1 MLISKSLRLL
11 LEKSGLAS
19 LPVATL
25 LWGCWL
31 ACIGPIVIW
40 ILGGILSCLVAA
52 RTGSDQPEPLSSWLP
67 NPAGLFSATDSLMW
81 RVTLL
86 LAIAVGLIA
95 IASFLLLLF
104 YRSVHQASLRFE
116 VGLMAALRVHAH
128 KLARLRTLSAHQQ
141 ALSDGLEYHL
151 PRVRTT
157 MTHYWRA
164 YPRHALQALVSVL
177 LAIALEPML
186 GILSIIS
193 AGFAVLV
200 YRFLDGSRRTQLPVI
215 RERAAWNRAQII
227 ELSLKGPLLESVHD
241 SDELESRYQ
250 SKLQS
255 YVADAFLSHTSS
267 IWKSSML
274 LFIGGFLAG
283 AFFFV
288 VAVSV
293 FRDDSSFGVS
303 GTCCFVLFCI
313 AAAISCG
320 RLSGAS
326 AALRTIET
334 ATDELGAF
342 LDLSVEGLAA
352 EHSHEIQAVKRSAE
366 LDHVTVLDSRG
377 RKLLENATAQ
387 FSPGKLI
394 GVVADQHLQARALV
408 ELLLGLGRPVSG
420 RMMVDG
426 QLVTDLHPDS
436 LAQCGHWVAA
446 DGALVAGSV
455 RQNLASRS
463 AVSNS
468 SQSLDE
474 LLASYQ
480 VLSAVHRLPEG
491 SETVVSAGDDRLASD
506 VPFRL
511 GLARAAMSH
520 ASVIVLEE
528 PKELPYDREVE
539 RQTLLAM
546 QEIVSDA
553 RVTLV
558 LPQRLS
564 TLQSCDEVVMLHEH
578 QVADVGSHS
587 DLIRRNELYRHLN
600 YLKFN
605 PFGEA

>member
-1 MLISKSLRLL
+1 MLLSKSLRLL

-19 LPVATL
+19 LPLSTL
-25 LWGCWL
+25 FWGCWL
-31 ACIGPIVIW
+31 AFIGPIVIW
-40 ILGGILSCLVAA
+40 ILGGILCCLVAA
-52 RTGSDQPEPLSSWLP
+52 RTGSNQPEPLSRWLP
-67 NPAGLFSATDSLMW
+67 SPAGLFSATDSLMW

-95 IASFLLLLF
+95 IASVFLVLF
-104 YRSVHQASLRFE
+104 YRSVHQASLEFE
-116 VGLMAALRVHAH
+116 VGLMAALRAHAG

-151 PRVRTT
+151 PRVQTT
-157 MTHYWRA
+157 LTQYWRA

-186 GILSIIS
+186 GILSMIS
-193 AGFAVLV
+193 AKFVVLV

-227 ELSLKGPLLESVHD
+227 ELSLKGPLLESVHESGD
-241 SDELESRYQ
+241 LESRYQ
-250 SKLQS
+250 AKSQS
-255 YVADAFLSHTSS
+255 YLADAFRSHTSS

-274 LFIGGFLAG
+274 LFIGGSLAG
-283 AFFFV
+283 VFFFV

-293 FRDDSSFGVS
+293 FREDSSFGVS
-303 GTCCFVLFCI
+303 GTCCFVLFCL
-313 AAAISCG
+313 AAAISCV
-320 RLSGAS
+320 RLSAAS
-326 AALRTIET
+326 TAMRTIET
-334 ATDELGAF
+334 ATDELRAF
-342 LDLSVEGLAA
+342 LDLSVEGLKA
-352 EHSHEIQAVKRSAE
+352 EHSHEIQAVKRAAE

-377 RKLLENATAQ
+377 RKLLANVTAQ

-420 RMMVDG
+420 RMMVDDR
-426 QLVTDLHPDS
+426 LVTDLHPDS
-436 LAQCGHWVAA
+436 LVQCGHWVAA

-455 RQNLASRS
+455 RQNLSSRN
-463 AVSNS
+463 AASNS
-468 SQSLDE
+468 LQALDE
-474 LLASYQ
+474 ILASYQ
-480 VLSAVHRLPEG
+480 VLSAVRRLPEG
-491 SETVVSAGDDRLASD
+491 TETVVSAGDDRLASD
-506 VPFRL
+506 VPFRF
-511 GLARAAMSH
+511 GLARAAISL

-528 PKELPYDREVE
+528 PKELPYDREAE
-539 RQTLLAM
+539 KLTLMAM
-546 QEIVSDA
+546 QELVSDK
-553 RVTLV
+553 RITLV
-558 LPQRLS
+558 LPQRLA